1 MQSPSL
7 FLSLFLCQ
15 LLQVFIKPRIGDI
28 HTVCPGNLCFS
39 LCRHACNGKSHG
51 NTVVQMTVQNS
62 SIKCF
67 AACNDHTV
75 FSRYNVTIT
84 RPTSTPGS
92 RLPAT
97 RTIRTPTGIGGVQPG
112 RATSRAPRAPSR
124 TSGVPIS
131 AVPLGST
138 IRSAAN
144 TTSTSSLGSSR
155 I

>member
-75 FSRYNVTIT
+75 FSRYNV
-84 RPTSTPGS
+84 SSHS
-92 RLPAT
+92 RQVMYHNIQP
-97 RTIRTPTGIGGVQPG
+97 IGLLYLQFLCVPNHG
-112 RATSRAPRAPSR
+112 RALGKGGQNGQNRQFINQSRNQSSFDDR
-124 TSGVPIS
+124 T
-131 AVPLGST
+131 L
-138 IRSAAN
+138 
-144 TTSTSSLGSSR
+144 
-155 I
+155 